1 MKKFALFALAMS
13 VATGAFAELD
23 NTTWKTIDDKTGKPK
38 ALVSFKKQPN
48 GTYNA
53 QITTV
58 LDPVNQNG
66 CTTCTGKLKGKSLQG
81 VTIVSNLK
89 HAGGNK
95 YAGGTIMDPQ
105 SSKSYK
111 LNATLEGN
119 KLQMRGYVG
128 VSALGRT
135 QTWVRN

>member
-38 ALVSFKKQPN
+38 ALVTFKKQAN
-48 GTYNA
+48 GTYAA
-53 QITTV
+53 QISKV
-58 LDPVNQNG
+58 LDPANQNG
-66 CTTCTGKLKGKSLQG
+66 CTTCTGKLKGKTLEG
-81 VTIVSNLK
+81 VTVVQNLK
-89 HAGGNK
+89 HADGNK
-95 YAGGTIMDPQ
+95 YTGGTIIDPQ